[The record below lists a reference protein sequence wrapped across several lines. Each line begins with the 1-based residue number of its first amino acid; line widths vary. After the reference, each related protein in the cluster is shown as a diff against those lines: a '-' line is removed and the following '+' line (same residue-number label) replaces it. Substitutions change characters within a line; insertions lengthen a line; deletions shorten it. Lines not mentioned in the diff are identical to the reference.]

1 VMTQVLVVQKPEAE
15 FEQYLEKQATAVIA
29 PSLVSLFGSTAS
41 ILQHAFWLQERK
53 KALSKKDYRHLL
65 EEHGWQ
71 GEEKRY
77 LKVAIAFEQFTAEEL
92 CLIEP
97 RTIFQLAEN
106 RNKYQPVIEA
116 MRNLE
121 TINQS
126 AVRELIQQQRKTR
139 LPKPEEKP
147 TIWRQTGSGP
157 RYVQIPP
164 LHEQDEQTGLT
175 LQQMIES
182 EGLTA
187 QTILREAIA
196 LRQAYKAGRLV
207 EIENLSLDVEE
218 TDVACRQESEAILLQ
233 DEATELEIVTPEQ
246 PALFVLQTESQP
258 TERKILPQPP
268 TLSREEKSLFEMGM
282 LGEEEFGDGEAEPT
296 LALKNSEDRVNQ
308 IQHLIEE
315 YQTELDN
322 GQSDRD
328 EDSRKGRIS
337 LGHRYIKVEI
347 KGWQEQKKREIWQAH
362 QFAIAASIKLEVYEI
377 SNGDCITYE
386 YRNVPVLRS
395 T

>member
-1 VMTQVLVVQKPEAE
+1 MMTQVLIVQKPEAE
-15 FEQYLEKQATAVIA
+15 FEQYLEKQAAAIIA
-29 PSLVSLFGSTAS
+29 PSLVSLFGSTES

-53 KALSKKDYRHLL
+53 KALSRKDYRHLL
-65 EEHGWQ
+65 EEYGWQ

-77 LKVAIAFEQFTAEEL
+77 LKVAIAFEQFAAEEL

-147 TIWRQTGSGP
+147 TIWRQTGSGS

-175 LQQMIES
+175 LQQMIET

-187 QTILREAIA
+187 QAIVREAIA
-196 LRQAYKAGRLV
+196 LRQAHKAGRLV
-207 EIENLSLDVEE
+207 EIENLSLEVEEE
-218 TDVACRQESEAILLQ
+218 TDAAYRQESEVIVK
-233 DEATELEIVTPEQ
+233 ESETTELELVTPEQ
-246 PALFVLQTESQP
+246 PALF
-258 TERKILPQPP
+258 IL
-268 TLSREEKSLFEMGM
+268 
-282 LGEEEFGDGEAEPT
+282 
-296 LALKNSEDRVNQ
+296 
-308 IQHLIEE
+308 
-315 YQTELDN
+315 
-322 GQSDRD
+322 
-328 EDSRKGRIS
+328 
-337 LGHRYIKVEI
+337 
-347 KGWQEQKKREIWQAH
+347 
-362 QFAIAASIKLEVYEI
+362 
-377 SNGDCITYE
+377 
-386 YRNVPVLRS
+386 
-395 T
+395 